1 MFLCDSRLPSFASRR
16 APLRASVNHIP
27 KRVNEQIEVSEL
39 KTCRGANGSISVR
52 TSANCDT
59 IQFVDERL
67 KIDTHLGSYTAL

>member
-1 MFLCDSRLPSFASRR
+1 MVFCHFTSQ
-16 APLRASVNHIP
+16 VQGIP
-27 KRVNEQIEVSEL
+27 KRVNVQIEVSEL

-67 KIDTHLGSYTAL
+67 IIDTHLGSYTAL